1 MLKSGERE
9 KLKWREKKIR
19 DVNVG
24 ERERERERCGMR
36 VKDLERKKRV
46 WRERGKKGE
55 RERKTYERIQ
65 GMKKKKVKNNN
76 YLQVEFLGQ

>member
-1 MLKSGERE
+1 VER
-9 KLKWREKKIR
+9 KKMR

-24 ERERERERCGMR
+24 ERERERCGMR

-55 RERKTYERIQ
+55 RERETYERIQ
-65 GMKKKKVKNNN
+65 RMEKKKDKKNN
-76 YLQVEFLGQ
+76 YLQVEFLG